1 MDPLTDLTAL
11 ELAAAFRRREL
22 GVVEVAT
29 LALRRAEAVGD
40 EVGAFTTLAPERAIA
55 RAERAQRRIDRGDG
69 GALAGVP
76 TAIKDLE
83 LTRDVRT
90 TLGSAAFADWIPE
103 VDDVVVQTIDDEGLV
118 WIGKTTVPELGAAC
132 YTEPEVAA
140 PSRSPHDPNRSAA
153 GSSGGAAAAVSAR
166 IVPVAQGSDT
176 AGSLRSPASACGIV
190 GLKPSRGLLTG
201 GLAGHDGLGL
211 STKGPLAVSVRDA
224 AALLDVLAVA
234 PPVGSI
240 HPARRSGFLAACD
253 EPAARLR
260 IAVAT
265 ESVSGTP
272 VDPLVTAA
280 VESTGALLAS
290 LGHTVAGADQPRDPD
305 LVEAFTDLF
314 SALAAAKPVPPQAED
329 QLRPI
334 VQHLRARGRATD
346 GGHLAVSA
354 LTVQAAAGRWAER
367 FRDVDLVVQPTITR
381 LPARIGELRNDAD
394 PAAEL
399 AAMTAFT
406 GNTILANA
414 TGFPAI
420 SLPLGWT
427 DDGVPIGVMLTAKW
441 GRDDL
446 LLAVSAQLES
456 IAGWRHRLPR
466 TLTPGLHP
474 LPTHRPQGAS

>member
-1 MDPLTDLTAL
+1 MEPMDPLSDVTAI

-29 LALRRAEAVGD
+29 LALNRADALGD
-40 EVGAFTTLAPERAIA
+40 TVGAFTTLAPERAIA
-55 RAERAQRRIDRGDG
+55 HAEAAQRRIDCGDG
-69 GALAGVP
+69 GVLTGVP

-83 LTRDVRT
+83 PTKGVRT

-103 VDDVVVQTIDDEGLV
+103 VDDVVVETIDGAGLV

-132 YTEPEVAA
+132 YTEPDVAA
-140 PSRSPHDPNRSAA
+140 PSRSPHDLTRSAA

-166 IVPVAQGSDT
+166 IVPLAQGSDT

-201 GLAGHDGLGL
+201 GLAGHDGMGL
-211 STKGPLAVSVRDA
+211 STKGPLALSVRDA
-224 AALLDVLAVA
+224 AALLDVLAMA
-234 PPVGSI
+234 PPVGSV
-240 HPARRSGFLAACD
+240 HPSRRSGFLAACD
-253 EPAARLR
+253 DPVPRLR
-260 IAVAT
+260 IAVAK
-265 ESVSGTP
+265 ESVSGGA
-272 VDPLVTAA
+272 VDPLVSAA
-280 VESTGALLAS
+280 VEDAGALLTL
-290 LGHTVAGADQPRDPD
+290 LGHGVVGTIQPSDPGLVA
-305 LVEAFTDLF
+305 AFTDLF
-314 SALAAAKPVPPQAED
+314 SALAAAKPVPPQAETL
-329 QLRPI
+329 LRPI

-346 GGHLAVSA
+346 SGRLAASA
-354 LTVQAAAGRWAER
+354 LTVQAAAGRWAEL
-367 FRDVDLVVQPTITR
+367 FRDVDIVVQPTITR
-381 LPARIGELRNDAD
+381 LPARIGELRDDTD

-427 DDGVPIGVMLTAKW
+427 DSGIPIGVMLTARW

-446 LLAVSAQLES
+446 LLALSAQLES
-456 IAGWRHRLPR
+456 AAPWRHRLPR
-466 TLTPGLHP
+466 ILA
-474 LPTHRPQGAS
+474 LPTHHPEGAA